1 MKEIRTQSPRSEA
14 RCRPI
19 FAAGLAIGSCGESGR
34 AGYGISL
41 LARFIVDKIN
51 RFLGGSAVLCLP
63 CVLREH
69 GRPGTWHQRIYIR
82 PSLRLRVLVQL
93 RTASGSYCKQF
104 RKPVASAPLYL
115 LRRYS
120 TQRDINGL

>member
-69 GRPGTWHQRIYIR
+69 GRPGTWHQRIYKTELKVASIGTA
-82 PSLRLRVLVQL
+82 PYSFRVLL
-93 RTASGSYCKQF
+93 
-104 RKPVASAPLYL
+104 
-115 LRRYS
+115 
-120 TQRDINGL
+120 